1 MQFQLLS
8 ALALAGSALAGF
20 SNDTDV
26 TVTEVVTA
34 LTTYCPEPTT
44 FEQNGKTYT
53 VTEATTLTI
62 TDCPCTVTHTSGKP
76 KPKPS
81 SAAPT
86 HSTATPDFNAAGKVG
101 VAGLAAAAGAAVYL
115 L

>member
-8 ALALAGSALAGF
+8 ALALAGSAVAAF

-34 LTTYCPEPTT
+34 LTTYCPAPTT
-44 FEQNGKTYT
+44 ITQNGKTYT

-62 TDCPCTVTHTSGKP
+62 TDCPCTITHTSS

-81 SAAPT
+81 SAKPST
-86 HSTATPDFNAAGKVG
+86 HSSATDFNAAGKVG

>member
-1 MQFQLLS
+1 MQFKYL
-8 ALALAGSALAGF
+8 APLALAGSAVAAF
-20 SNDTDV
+20 SNDTV
-26 TVTEVVTA
+26 VTEVVTA
-34 LTTYCPEPTT
+34 YTTYCPEPTEIT
-44 FEQNGKTYT
+44 QNGKTYT

-62 TDCPCTVTHTSGKP
+62 TDCPCTITHT
-76 KPKPS
+76 S

-86 HSTATPDFNAAGKVG
+86 HNPAPTTAFEEFTAGAGKVG

>member
-20 SNDTDV
+20 HNDTDV

-62 TDCPCTVTHTSGKP
+62 TDCPCTLTHTSAKP
-76 KPKPS
+76 HPS